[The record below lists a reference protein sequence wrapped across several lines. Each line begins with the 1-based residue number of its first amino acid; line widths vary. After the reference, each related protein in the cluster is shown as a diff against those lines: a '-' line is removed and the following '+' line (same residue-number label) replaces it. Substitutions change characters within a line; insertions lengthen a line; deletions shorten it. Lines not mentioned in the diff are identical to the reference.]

1 MKLVFNGGQS
11 TEYEVAGVGDH
22 GTAARSDAVLGKEF
36 QEIGEEL
43 VDASGGGEFFDVGG
57 EFLVEVERGVG
68 GWL

>member
-1 MKLVFNGGQS
+1 
-11 TEYEVAGVGDH
+11 
-22 GTAARSDAVLGKEF
+22 AARSDAVLGKEF

-68 GWL
+68 GWLEMSVSAAEESRFRG